1 MSVRSF
7 FVFFQYQPT
16 CLRSRFVFLC
26 VSPERFASV
35 KSGMSDAQCPTGS
48 PAERCVG
55 LDDEKVDGE
64 WLKDACVEWR

>member
-1 MSVRSF
+1 M
-7 FVFFQYQPT
+7 
-16 CLRSRFVFLC
+16 FVFLC

-48 PAERCVG
+48 PAERCVV